1 MVTIIMVIR
10 ANMIVFHGPGTTLSA
25 VWAYEVDNAIIPVLQ
40 RRKLRLNSFPK
51 VRLVVNGRARI

>member
-1 MVTIIMVIR
+1 
-10 ANMIVFHGPGTTLSA
+10 MIVFHGPGTTLSA